1 MLEKSPTSLLL
12 RVLLSS
18 SAVIL
23 LLVSLF
29 LFFCPSSEESNLLLR
44 ALAIPPGLLAVVTVA
59 VALKESFMQGDAA
72 SSYRIVKPSQ
82 PPSSQAGQYPES
94 IAVRTGISSHQ
105 DKGIWAR
112 PHIDSAQL
120 LKTAAE
126 QKRTIE
132 ELRETVKDQQKQL
145 AGSRLKE
152 GFEDSQ
158 GTLILWNE
166 KPFRRIFEAE
176 LWRSRRTQRTLALL
190 LINFADERRKEEAWQ
205 PMLRSTGLSSSLWE
219 YYAEIICQAMRR
231 GDHVGLVPHGMICA
245 LLPETT
251 TAGALVAH
259 ERIRRLIFREHLRRK
274 DETGIELAV
283 DIATASF
290 PKDGK
295 EAAELLAAARSGIL
309 RANRDR

>member
-23 LLVSLF
+23 LLVSFF
-29 LFFCPSSEESNLLLR
+29 LFFCPSSEENNLLLR
-44 ALAIPPGLLAVVTVA
+44 ALAISPGILAVVTVI

-72 SSYRIVKPSQ
+72 SSYRIVM
-82 PPSSQAGQYPES
+82 PPSSSAGQYPKS
-94 IAVRTGISSHQ
+94 TTAGTRISSHQ

-112 PHIDSAQL
+112 PHIDSSQL
-120 LKTAAE
+120 LKIAAE

-145 AGSRLKE
+145 AGSKLKE
-152 GFEDSQ
+152 GFEDSE

-166 KPFRRIFEAE
+166 KPFRRMIEAE
-176 LWRSRRTQRTLALL
+176 IWRSRRTQRTLVLL
-190 LINFADERRKEEAWQ
+190 LINFADERRKEEAGQ
-205 PMLRSTGLSSSLWE
+205 PPLRSTGLSSSLWE
-219 YYAEIICQAMRR
+219 YYAEVICRAVRR
-231 GDHVGLVPHGMICA
+231 GDHVGLAHNGMICA

-251 TAGALVAH
+251 TAGASIA
-259 ERIRRLIFREHLRRK
+259 EDRIRKLIFRERLRRK
-274 DETGIELAV
+274 AETGIELVV
-283 DIATASF
+283 DIAAAAF

-295 EAAELLAAARSGIL
+295 EAAELLTAAQRGIL
-309 RANRDR
+309 RASRDH